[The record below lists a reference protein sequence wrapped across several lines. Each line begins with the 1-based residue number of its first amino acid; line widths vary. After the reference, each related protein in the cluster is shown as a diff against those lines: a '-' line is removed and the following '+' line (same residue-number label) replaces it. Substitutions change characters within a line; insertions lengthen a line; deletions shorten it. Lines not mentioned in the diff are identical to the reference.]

1 MLFNSSNSVLK
12 LRFILVSA
20 LAIVSSIYYPLRIFG
35 IVETG
40 QIDLIL
46 LVANLLINGW
56 DLAANYMIY
65 KAGEGIY
72 GSLVRDLGKDKWKLW
87 VAIDFIAVYLTKY
100 FFSRLF

>member
-65 KAGEGIY
+65 KA
-72 GSLVRDLGKDKWKLW
+72 
-87 VAIDFIAVYLTKY
+87 
-100 FFSRLF
+100 